1 MRTTLRTTVP
11 GTGAGAGTRAS
22 TGPSSEPGRR
32 VPVAVHAADPISRAG
47 AVSQLRQHPVVE
59 LREEADSGPGVVAL
73 LVSETLDDA
82 TLSRLRRLVRS
93 EGAKAVLVVGML
105 RENELLDVIECG
117 VGAIVWRHE
126 ATGHRLAQAVLAAA
140 RGDGDLP
147 SDLLGRLISQVGTL
161 HRTAAG
167 QPGAP
172 TSGLAP
178 REVDVLR
185 LVAEGLDTGEIAS
198 KLSYSERTVK
208 NVMHGLTTRLHLRNR
223 AHAVAYALRE
233 GYI

>member
-1 MRTTLRTTVP
+1 M
-11 GTGAGAGTRAS
+11 
-22 TGPSSEPGRR
+22 
-32 VPVAVHAADPISRAG
+32 PVAVHAADPISRAG

-59 LREEADSGPGVVAL
+59 LRDEKDSGPGVVAL

-93 EGAKAVLVVGML
+93 EGAKAVLVVGVL

-126 ATGHRLAQAVLAAA
+126 ATGRRLAQAVLAAA

-167 QPGAP
+167 QPVVP

-185 LVAEGLDTGEIAS
+185 LVAEGLDTGEIAA

-208 NVMHGLTTRLHLRNR
+208 NVMHGLTTRLRLRNR

>member
-1 MRTTLRTTVP
+1 MFNSPRNTTTSVTSAVP
-11 GTGAGAGTRAS
+11 ARGS
-22 TGPSSEPGRR
+22 GPAVGVVDRR
-32 VPVAVHAADPISRAG
+32 VPVAVSAPDPISREG
-47 AVSQLRQHPVVE
+47 AVSQLRRHPE
-59 LREEADSGPGVVAL
+59 IDLREESGPGTVAL
-73 LVSETLDDA
+73 LIEDALDEGA
-82 TLSRLRRLVRS
+82 LTRLRRVVRS
-93 EGAKAVLVVGML
+93 EGSRAVLVVGAI
-105 RENELLDVIECG
+105 RESELLDVVECG

-126 ATGHRLAQAVLAAA
+126 ATAHRLVQAVLAAS

-147 SDLLGRLISQVGTL
+147 ADLLGRLISQVGTL
-161 HRTAAG
+161 HRGAAG
-167 QPGAP
+167 RPGAP
-172 TSGLAP
+172 SLGLAP

-185 LVAEGLDTGEIAS
+185 LVAEGLDTGEIAG